1 MRAFLRRH
9 ALIGLALIATLMTVA
24 SCSDTD
30 TATPLDVEVQAAKPQ
45 SSTGPVVGDV
55 DPPSAPQDTT
65 LDVTIN
71 GSGFDDGSTVEW
83 GVDLDSIPPST
94 KVITNSVHRVN
105 SKRLIANITI
115 AFDAD
120 VAFYDVRVTTPRGK
134 KGIGT
139 EVLEVQKKNDGNR
152 KKIDF
157 QITNFVVE
165 KLPPGDGGFPA
176 SGVASEDPAV
186 QAQVDAYERANGL
199 ADNFFGC
206 PDLGKTCNRMVLTV
220 TTTQE
225 GFKVWVAHNVRQL
238 FYDVGV
244 ERRNSASSWSDQ
256 GFPPVDISGPTH
268 VVYWQGQRRTSRIVM
283 VDGIWVWEF
292 IWDVFPDL
300 DAVGSTP
307 DDDQFVFRF
316 GFENT
321 TMAASLNFFQGYADY
336 TGRST
341 TQRAFAVLDSETL
354 VTTKP
359 RGKKPVSGPHIFK
372 FEVQSF
378 TTDYEGLQPDYH
390 ADDVVLASVMA
401 WSSVLMTRPDGSRAM
416 VFKRSAGINPDD
428 PDKPRISV
436 EGYESENLTI
446 TGCYEFQL
454 VGVYAHDFD
463 ELDVVWNSAEDPF
476 GATPIAL
483 DFSVEDPEA
492 STWTRGSCG

>member
-165 KLPPGDGGFPA
+165 KLLPGDDGFPA

-225 GFKVWVAHNVRQL
+225 GFRVTVAHNVRQL

-244 ERRNSASSWSDQ
+244 EYRHRASSWSDQ
-256 GFPPVDISGPTH
+256 GFPPVDITGTTH

-292 IWDVFPDL
+292 IWDVFQDL
-300 DAVGSTP
+300 DAVGST
-307 DDDQFVFRF
+307 DDQFVFRF
-316 GFENT
+316 RFENT

-341 TQRAFAVLDSETL
+341 TQRAFAVFDSETL

-359 RGKKPVSGPHIFK
+359 RGKKPVNGPNIFK
-372 FEVQSF
+372 FEFQSF
-378 TTDYEGLQPDYH
+378 TTNFGANPPMDY
-390 ADDVVLASVMA
+390 DDDAVVLANLMA
-401 WSSVLMTRPDGSRAM
+401 WSTLLMVRPDGSRVM
-416 VFKRSAGINPDD
+416 MSIRSVGINPDD

-436 EGYESENLTI
+436 EWYESENLTI